1 MRQFNFLVPI
11 LALFITFQ
19 TAGYSQTCPA
29 PSINA
34 QAGTGPSTTI
44 CSGLCA
50 NLTAS
55 VVPVNSTTS
64 YSVSA
69 IPYTP
74 FPYAGGTS
82 PVGPIDDVWSGVLN
96 IGFNFCYF
104 GNNFNQ
110 LCVGTNGEITFNL
123 ASANQNE
130 SFPVTAIL
138 PNLTEHPGNTI
149 CGAYRDI
156 NPAVGGNVR
165 TYTTGVAPCRKFVA
179 YWLNVPLYQCNNPQS
194 TFQIVLHE
202 SSNIIEVNIQNSSG
216 SCLGWQNGRGL
227 IGIQN
232 ALGTIVTA
240 PPTRNVLTAWTA
252 NNESWRFTP
261 TGAPTFTVNWAG
273 PSGFTATGLTANPCP
288 TATGNYTATMNLQ
301 NCAGGTITTFTSA
314 VQVSV
319 TPTPTVLASA
329 SPTSICAG
337 ASSTLSANG
346 ATTYTWQPGNLVGS
360 SVVVTPAATTVYT
373 VTGQTASCTNS
384 TTVQVVVNS
393 TVTATA
399 SSASICS
406 GSSATLTGSGATT
419 YTWNPGNIIS
429 STAVVS
435 PLTNTT
441 YTLTGTSGACTSSTT
456 ILITVTTPPT
466 VNAFNLSGTICSG
479 TTATL
484 VGTGALTYTWNPGA
498 IVGNIVTVT
507 PTITTTYT
515 VIGAIGSCTAQ
526 ATISVPVI
534 NGPTLTVIASPT
546 AICSG
551 NSATLSASGAI
562 SYTWNPGAI
571 ASSSIVITPP
581 VTTTYSV
588 SGTNAFGCVTT
599 NTLSYSVTP
608 TPTLNTISSS
618 AAICAGNSAT
628 LSSSGATTYT
638 WNPGALTGG
647 TITVSP
653 ATNTTYTVVGANG
666 NCTSSQTISLIVN
679 PNPTVTASASPT
691 VICSGNSSTLTATG
705 ATSYTW
711 NPGAIVGGT
720 VTVTPGSTTIYTLT
734 GSNAAGCTNSTT
746 SQVSV
751 NITPT
756 LNPIVTPTAICV
768 GSTATLSTGGATTY
782 TWNPGNLN
790 GSSVSVSPLVTTTYT
805 VVGSN
810 GNCTDTKTVT
820 LLVSPVPTVNATSN
834 PTAICNGA
842 SATLTA
848 IGATSYTWN
857 PGNITGNPITVNPI
871 TSTLYTV
878 TGSNGICSSTA
889 TVNLIVNPNP
899 TITASANPTNICVGS
914 SATLSSS
921 GATSYTWNPGAL
933 TGGTITV
940 SPAATT
946 LYTVTGAN
954 GFGCTTTNTVNLIV
968 TPIPTVNATA
978 SSLSICSGNST
989 TLTANGATTY
999 TWNPGALIGSNV
1011 TVTPATN
1018 TTYTVTGSN
1027 GVCSSTTTIA
1037 ITVNPN
1043 PTITAIVSPTNICAG
1058 SSATLSSSGATSYTW
1073 NPGALTGG
1081 TVTVTPTSTT
1091 LYTVTAS
1098 NAFGCTA
1105 TRTVNLIVT
1114 PVPTVNPVASPAN
1127 ICIGGSSTLTATG
1140 ATTYT
1145 WNPGALTGSNV
1156 VVTPVANTTY
1166 TVVGSNGSC
1175 SDTKTVTVNVNPLP
1189 TLITTA
1195 SPTAICSGAS
1205 STLSASGAATYTWNP
1220 GALIGTPIV
1229 VSPLVNTTY
1238 TVIGTSSLGCTNTT
1252 TVALIVNPIP
1262 SLTVTATPT
1271 AICSGNSTTLTGT
1284 ASGGGPFTSLWNPG
1298 AIAANPAVVSP
1309 LTNTTYTWNVTNSF
1323 GCVNS
1328 RTISINVTPTPTV
1341 IVSAGSLTLCAGN
1354 STSLSAT
1361 GATTYTWN
1369 PGGIIGANILVTP
1382 TITTTYSVTGSNGS
1396 CTDTKT
1402 ITITVNPNPT
1412 LTAVASPTN
1421 ICAGSSATLTSTGA
1435 TSYTWNPGALI
1446 GGTVTVSPASTTLY
1460 TVTAANAFGC
1470 VATRTV
1476 NLIVTPVPVVNA
1488 TASLSTICVGNSS
1501 TLTATGATT
1510 YTWNPG
1516 ALTGSL
1522 VVVNPIANTVY
1533 SVTGSNGICSSIATV
1548 TVTVNPLPALITSA
1562 SPTAICSGASSTLS
1576 VSGAATYTWNPGA
1589 LVGSAVVVSPTIT
1602 TNYTV
1607 IGTSSLGCTNTTTVA
1622 LIVNPIPS
1630 LTVSATSPAICS
1642 GNSTTL
1648 TGVAA
1653 GGGPF
1658 ISVWNPGVIFG
1669 NTTVVSPTT
1678 NTTYTWSV
1686 QNSFGCN
1693 NSATININV
1702 TTTPTVV
1709 ASASSSSIC
1718 SGSSTS
1724 LSASGAATYT
1734 WNPGAISGANIVVTP
1749 TVTTT
1754 YSVIGSN
1761 GSCTDTKTLT
1771 IVVNPNPTLTA
1782 SASKTNICVGD
1793 TTTLSSSGA
1802 SSYTWNPGAL
1812 TGGTVIVSPSSTTLY
1827 TVTGTNA
1834 FGCSSSN
1841 TINIIVTPIPT
1852 VAISIPSTTI
1862 CAGQT
1867 ATLVGSGATS
1877 YTWLPGASNGTTLT
1891 TPLNSTTTFTLIGSN
1906 GLCQST
1912 ATITLN
1918 PSANPTITA
1927 LASPTT
1933 VCAGSNLTLTA
1944 SGANTYSWNP
1954 IAATGSLVVTTPTIN
1969 TTYTVT
1975 GTDGVGCVGQTTIN
1989 VNVSPVPTLT
1999 ASASATSICVGT
2011 TVTLTAN
2018 GSGTYT
2024 WNPTGLNTA
2033 TITDT
2038 PTITTTYT
2046 VSSDNAFG
2054 CIGTSTITV
2063 VVNTV
2068 PTLTVSPV
2076 NATVCS
2082 GYATT
2087 LTATG
2092 ATSYTWLPSGNT
2104 TSATVETP
2112 TVNTTYTVI
2121 GANGVCASSTTV
2133 DVFVTPLPANLVASV
2148 SASITC
2154 TVPTVTL
2161 TGSST
2166 STNLSYA
2173 WSGPGSFTSTVQSP
2187 TTNIQGVYTF
2197 SVIDNITG
2205 CVATVTL
2212 NVPTDSSIPSV
2223 TATTSGSITCSSTS
2237 VTLNASTT
2245 STNVSYLWN
2254 GPSSFTSTSQTFT
2267 TTQFGNYTVT
2277 VTDLSS
2283 TCSTTAIV
2291 SVGIHTNV
2299 IVTASITP
2307 ATCTGSVSNN
2317 DGTISLSNFTVTDK
2331 YDYVAGNTYTG
2342 TANYATASTIAVS
2355 GIVTNTLANPTGTVA
2370 YTIRLFDANGCI
2382 KDTTLILYP
2391 INCLSVNSLGLAKAV
2406 SSPTLNTNGSYDIN
2420 YKVVVKNYGL
2430 LPLNDVTLTENLNN
2444 TFPLPTTF
2452 TVISAPVIT
2461 STGSSLTIDPAFD
2474 GNAQTSLTNSLTS
2487 ILNVGQ
2493 SDTIVFGVRVF
2504 TNGFF
2509 GPFNNSVIGLASPS
2523 PSVFVVDS
2531 SQIGL
2536 DPDPDLDLDPTNN
2549 NIPTPIQ
2556 FTPNLFFG
2564 LTKAAELS
2572 KKLSDKTYDITY
2584 TITVHNLGND
2594 TLKNITVKDSLFAN
2608 TIKYPA
2614 SYTMKSG
2621 PVTTGSL
2628 SANAL
2633 FNGNSDINLLIPSAS
2648 VLPPGNVNTII
2659 FTINVNPDTVT
2670 IFKNSAYGT
2679 ALSTN
2684 STTVSDTSN
2693 AGNNPDING
2702 NGIWNEA
2709 ADNVPTIVI
2718 IPNTNFFIPEGFS
2731 PNGDNKNDVF
2741 VIKGLPV
2748 DVDNVLTVYNRWG
2761 NKVYQKSNYDNTWN
2775 GTPNVNGTLGTEK
2788 LPPGTYYYILEFKG
2802 GDLKTTN
2809 GFVVLQY

>member
-1 MRQFNFLVPI
+1 MVKI
-11 LALFITFQ
+11 LR
-19 TAGYSQTCPA
+19 YSICVIAVLLAISDNVFGQCIP

-34 QAGTGPSTTI
+34 QAGTGASTTI
-44 CSGLCA
+44 CNGQCA
-50 NLTAS
+50 NLTATI
-55 VVPVNSTTS
+55 VPPQNSTTT
-64 YSVSA
+64 YTVGSV
-69 IPYTP
+69 P
-74 FPYAGGTS
+74 FSNFPFTGGNNAFSNSVDDTWS
-82 PVGPIDDVWSGVLN
+82 DLID

-104 GNNFNQ
+104 GNTFNKVV
-110 LCVGTNGEITFNL
+110 VGSNGEITFNQ
-123 ASANQNE
+123 ASANQPENW
-130 SFPVTAIL
+130 PITAIL
-138 PNLTEHPGNTI
+138 PNLADHPGNTI
-149 CGAYRDI
+149 CGAFRDYD
-156 NPAVGGNVR
+156 PLPGGVVR
-165 TYTTGVAPCRKFVA
+165 TYSAGVAPCRRFVI
-179 YWLNVPLYQCNNPQS
+179 YWSGVTLFSCGSPVS
-194 TFQIVLHE
+194 TFQIVLFE
-202 SSNIIEVNIQNSSG
+202 GSNQIRVNIVNSTQCPTWNG
-216 SCLGWQNGRGL
+216 GRG
-227 IGIQN
+227 IVGIQN
-232 ALGTIVTA
+232 AAGNVAVA
-240 PPTRNVLTAWTA
+240 PPNRNVLTPWTA
-252 NNESWRFTP
+252 INESWLFTP
-261 TGAPTFTVNWAG
+261 TAAPLFTVNWAG
-273 PSGFTATGLTANPCP
+273 PNGFTANGLTAAPCP
-288 TATGNYTATMNLQ
+288 TSTGNYTATMNY
-301 NCAGGTITTFTSA
+301 CGGSRTS
-314 VQVSV
+314 
-319 TPTPTVLASA
+319 
-329 SPTSICAG
+329 
-337 ASSTLSANG
+337 
-346 ATTYTWQPGNLVGS
+346 
-360 SVVVTPAATTVYT
+360 
-373 VTGQTASCTNS
+373 
-384 TTVQVVVNS
+384 TVQVVVGNPIVVAS
-393 TVTATA
+393 A
-399 SSASICS
+399 SSNTICPPQ
-406 GSSATLTGSGATT
+406 SSTLTGSGATT
-419 YTWNPGNIIS
+419 YTWVTPSG
-429 STAVVS
+429 TFFGPTLVVS
-435 PLTNTT
+435 PLVNTT
-441 YTLTGTSGACTSSTT
+441 YTLLGTTGICTNSTT
-456 ILITVTTPPT
+456 IPITIGTPPLI
-466 VNAFNLSGTICSG
+466 NAFNLSGTICSG
-479 TTATL
+479 SSANAIA
-484 VGTGALTYTWNPGA
+484 TGALNYTWNPGG
-498 IVGNIVTVT
+498 IIGNIVNLSPIVTTTYTVT
-507 PTITTTYT
+507 GNSGGCNATATLVIPVSNGPTLSVNNTPLAICPGNNATLTASGAISYTWNPGNVISNSIIVSPLVTTLYTVVGINAIGCTSTLTLNQIVNPIPTLTITPASSSICIGSSANFLASGATNYTWNPGGLTTAAVIVSPIVSTNYTVIGSNGTCTNSANALLTVVPIPTVTASSSTTQICAGDAVTLNGFGASTYTWLPDNTFGSSVSSSPNITTTYT
-515 VIGAIGSCTAQ
+515 VIGATGSCTNSSQ
-526 ATISVPVI
+526 ITVTVNNGPVI
-534 NGPTLTVIASPT
+534 TVIASPT

-551 NSATLSASGAI
+551 NSATLSASGAV

-608 TPTLNTISSS
+608 TPTLNTVASST
-618 AAICAGNSAT
+618 AICAGSSAT

-647 TITVSP
+647 TIVVTP
-653 ATNTTYTVVGANG
+653 ATNTTYTVIGANG
-666 NCTSSQTISLIVN
+666 NCTSTQAISLIVN
-679 PNPTVTASASPT
+679 ANPTITASASPT
-691 VICSGNSSTLTATG
+691 VICSGNSSTLTGTG

-720 VTVTPGSTTIYTLT
+720 ITITPASTTIYTLT
-734 GSNAAGCTNSTT
+734 GSNLAGCTNSAT

-790 GSSVSVSPLVTTTYT
+790 GSSISVSPLVTTTYT
-805 VVGSN
+805 VTGSN
-810 GNCTDTKTVT
+810 GNCTDTKTIT
-820 LLVSPVPTVNATSN
+820 LIVNPIPTVNATSN
-834 PTAICNGA
+834 PTVICNGA

-848 IGATSYTWN
+848 NGATSYTWN
-857 PGNITGNPITVNPI
+857 PGNIIGNPVSVNPSS
-871 TSTLYTV
+871 TTLYTV
-878 TGSNGICSSTA
+878 TGSNGNCSSTA

-899 TITASANPTNICVGS
+899 TITASASPTNICVGS
-914 SATLSSS
+914 TATLSSS
-921 GATSYTWNPGAL
+921 GATTYTWNPGAIA
-933 TGGTITV
+933 GGTITV
-940 SPAATT
+940 SPASST

-954 GFGCTTTNTVNLIV
+954 GFGCTTTNTLNLIV
-968 TPIPTVNATA
+968 TPIPTVIATA
-978 SSLSICSGNST
+978 SSLSICAGNST

-999 TWNPGALIGSNV
+999 TWNPGALIGSNI
-1011 TVTPATN
+1011 TVSPATN

-1027 GVCSSTTTIA
+1027 GVCSSTSTIV

-1043 PTITAIVSPTNICAG
+1043 PTITAVVSPTNICAG

-1098 NAFGCTA
+1098 NGFGCSSSN
-1105 TRTVNLIVT
+1105 TVNLIVT
-1114 PVPTVNPVASPAN
+1114 PIPTINPIASPAI
-1127 ICIGGSSTLTATG
+1127 ICIGNSSTLTATG
-1140 ATTYT
+1140 ATTYS

-1156 VVTPVANTTY
+1156 VVSPTINTTY
-1166 TVVGSNGSC
+1166 TVIGSNGIC
-1175 SDTKTVTVNVNPLP
+1175 SDTKTITVNVNPLP
-1189 TLITTA
+1189 ILITSA
-1195 SPTAICSGAS
+1195 SPTAICAGAS

-1220 GALIGTPIV
+1220 GALIGSAVV
-1229 VSPLVNTTY
+1229 VSPTVNTTY
-1238 TVIGTSSLGCTNTT
+1238 TVIGTSSLGCTNNATLT
-1252 TVALIVNPIP
+1252 LIVNPIP

-1271 AICSGNSTTLTGT
+1271 AICSGNSATLTGV
-1284 ASGGGPFTSLWNPG
+1284 ASGGGPFTSVWNPG
-1298 AIAANPAVVSP
+1298 AIAANPAIVSP
-1309 LTNTTYTWNVTNSF
+1309 TINTTYTWNVTNSF
-1323 GCVNS
+1323 GCLNS
-1328 RTISINVTPTPTV
+1328 GTVSINVTTTPTV
-1341 IVSAGSLTLCAGN
+1341 IVSAGSLSLCSGN

-1369 PGGIIGANILVTP
+1369 PGALIGANILVTP

-1412 LTAVASPTN
+1412 ITAVVSPTN
-1421 ICAGSSATLTSTGA
+1421 ICAGSSATL
-1435 TSYTWNPGALI
+1435 
-1446 GGTVTVSPASTTLY
+1446 
-1460 TVTAANAFGC
+1460 
-1470 VATRTV
+1470 
-1476 NLIVTPVPVVNA
+1476 
-1488 TASLSTICVGNSS
+1488 
-1501 TLTATGATT
+1501 
-1510 YTWNPG
+1510 
-1516 ALTGSL
+1516 
-1522 VVVNPIANTVY
+1522 
-1533 SVTGSNGICSSIATV
+1533 
-1548 TVTVNPLPALITSA
+1548 
-1562 SPTAICSGASSTLS
+1562 
-1576 VSGAATYTWNPGA
+1576 
-1589 LVGSAVVVSPTIT
+1589 
-1602 TNYTV
+1602 
-1607 IGTSSLGCTNTTTVA
+1607 
-1622 LIVNPIPS
+1622 
-1630 LTVSATSPAICS
+1630 
-1642 GNSTTL
+1642 
-1648 TGVAA
+1648 
-1653 GGGPF
+1653 
-1658 ISVWNPGVIFG
+1658 
-1669 NTTVVSPTT
+1669 
-1678 NTTYTWSV
+1678 
-1686 QNSFGCN
+1686 
-1693 NSATININV
+1693 
-1702 TTTPTVV
+1702 
-1709 ASASSSSIC
+1709 
-1718 SGSSTS
+1718 
-1724 LSASGAATYT
+1724 
-1734 WNPGAISGANIVVTP
+1734 
-1749 TVTTT
+1749 
-1754 YSVIGSN
+1754 
-1761 GSCTDTKTLT
+1761 
-1771 IVVNPNPTLTA
+1771 
-1782 SASKTNICVGD
+1782 
-1793 TTTLSSSGA
+1793 SSSGA
-1802 SSYTWNPGAL
+1802 TSYTWNPGAL
-1812 TGGTVIVSPSSTTLY
+1812 TGGTVTVTPTSTTLY
-1827 TVTGTNA
+1827 TVTASNG

-1841 TINIIVTPIPT
+1841 TVNLIVTPIPT
-1852 VAISIPSTTI
+1852 VSIAIPLVTI
-1862 CAGQT
+1862 CSGQT

-1877 YTWLPGASNGTTLT
+1877 YTWLPGASNGSILT
-1891 TPLNSTTTFTLIGSN
+1891 TPLNSSTTFTLIGSN
-1906 GLCQST
+1906 GLCQSP

-1918 PSANPTITA
+1918 PSPNPTIIS

-1944 SGANTYSWNP
+1944 SGANTYTWNP

-1969 TTYTVT
+1969 TTYTVV
-1975 GTDGVGCVGQTTIN
+1975 GTDGVGCIGQTTIN

-1999 ASASATSICVGT
+1999 AAASATSICVGT

-2024 WNPTGLNTA
+2024 WNPTGLTTA

-2038 PTITTTYT
+2038 PTLTTTYT
-2046 VSSDNAFG
+2046 VSSSNAFG
-2054 CIGTSTITV
+2054 CTGTSTITV

-2068 PTLTVSPV
+2068 PTLTISPI

-2087 LTATG
+2087 LTASG

-2121 GANGVCASSTTV
+2121 GANGVCSSTSTV

-2154 TVPTVTL
+2154 SVPTVTL

-2166 STNLSYA
+2166 STNVSYA
-2173 WSGPGSFTSTVQSP
+2173 WSGPGSFTSTIQSP
-2187 TTNIQGVYTF
+2187 TVNIQGVYTF

-2205 CVATVTL
+2205 CIASVTL

-2223 TATTSGSITCSSTS
+2223 TATTSGSITCASSS

-2245 STNVSYLWN
+2245 STNVAYLWN
-2254 GPSSFTSTSQTFT
+2254 GPGSFTTTSQTFT

-2283 TCSTTAIV
+2283 TCSTTALV

-2317 DGTISLSNFTVTDK
+2317 DGTISLSNFTVTDR
-2331 YDYVAGNTYTG
+2331 YDYVAGITYTG

-2406 SSPTLNTNGSYDIN
+2406 STPTLNTNGSYDIN

-2452 TVISAPVIT
+2452 TIISTPVIT
-2461 STGSSLTIDPAFD
+2461 STGSSLTIDPLFD
-2474 GNAQTSLTNSLTS
+2474 GNTQTSLTNSLTS

-2549 NIPTPIQ
+2549 NVPTPIQ

-2564 LTKAAELS
+2564 LTKTAELS

-2594 TLKNITVKDSLFAN
+2594 TLKNITVKDSLFSN
-2608 TIKYPA
+2608 TIKQPA

-2621 PVTTGSL
+2621 PITTGSL

-2633 FNGNSDINLLIPSAS
+2633 FNGNTDINLLVSGSSI
-2648 VLPPGNVNTII
+2648 LPPGNVNTII

-2741 VIKGLPV
+2741 VIKGLPE
-2748 DVDNVLTVYNRWG
+2748 DVDNVLTIYNRWG
-2761 NKVYQKSNYDNTWN
+2761 NKVYSKSNYDNSWN

-2802 GDLKTTN
+2802 GDIKTTN